1 MNIAEYMKKHNLSE
15 ADLDVIATPYETG
28 DWEPTEAPVY
38 SGSHL
43 DAVGKKR
50 VTVIYDA
57 AATQKV
63 ASIAKER
70 GLIKPSEIYRA
81 ALDQYLVANA

>member
-1 MNIAEYMKKHNLSE
+1 MNIAEYMQKHHLSE
-15 ADLDVIATPYETG
+15 ADLDVMAAPYETG
-28 DWEPTEAPVY
+28 DWETTDSPVY

-57 AATQKV
+57 VATQKV
-63 ASIAKER
+63 ASIAKNR
-70 GLIKPSEIYRA
+70 GLKPSEIYRA
-81 ALDQYLVANA
+81 ALEQYLVSNT

>member
-1 MNIAEYMKKHNLSE
+1 MKTTKRSKKREITDAEFETMAAS
-15 ADLDVIATPYETG
+15 YETG
-28 DWEPTEAPVY
+28 DFEHSDAPVY

-63 ASIAKER
+63 AIIAQNL
-70 GLIKPSEIYRA
+70 GLKPSEIYRA
-81 ALDQYLVANA
+81 ALDRYLLENA

>member
-1 MNIAEYMKKHNLSE
+1 MNIADYMKKYDLSE
-15 ADLDVIATPYETG
+15 ADLDAIAEPYETG
-28 DWEPTEAPVY
+28 DWEPADSPVY

-43 DAVGKKR
+43 DVVGKKR

-63 ASIAKER
+63 ASIARDR
-70 GLIKPSEIYRA
+70 GLKPSKIYRA
-81 ALDQYLVANA
+81 ALEQYLVANS

>member
-15 ADLDVIATPYETG
+15 ADLDVMAEPYETG
-28 DWEPTEAPVY
+28 DWEPADSPVY

-57 AATQKV
+57 TDTQKV
-63 ASIAKER
+63 ASIARER
-70 GLIKPSEIYRA
+70 GLKPSEIYRA
-81 ALDQYLVANA
+81 ALEQYLLTNA